1 MIDKNKKDW
10 RDFQLEDEEIKLL
23 ESIENGEWQS
33 IENIEERRQNLSE
46 SFSDNLK
53 HPKIK
58 NKEIL

>member
-33 IENIEERRQNLSE
+33 IENLEERRQNLRE
-46 SFSDNLK
+46 SFSDNSEY
-53 HPKIK
+53 PKIK